1 MIFSGHLSDL
11 LGAARSI
18 ALFGGLLVVASLG
31 FALTPGFGDALL
43 NWLISVGCLVWRGL
57 KPDGGAQKA

>member
-18 ALFGGLLVVASLG
+18 ALFGGLG

-43 NWLISVGCLVWRGL
+43 NWLISVGRLVWRGL
-57 KPDGGAQKA
+57 KPDGVAQKA